1 MTLSLKA
8 RTDLGRKIRIARMR
22 INMSQKDLARYLK
35 VTDKSISAYETGKI
49 APPTGVLRKISII
62 VQQPLTFFD
71 TKARPKREDL
81 LARIKVI
88 EAEVKEMKRLIQ
100 VAD

>member
-22 INMSQKDLARYLK
+22 IGMSQKELAHYLQ
-35 VTDKSISAYETGKI
+35 VTDKSVSAYETGKI
-49 APPTGVLRKISII
+49 TPPVGVLRKISTV
-62 VQQPLTFFD
+62 VQQSITFFD

-88 EAEVKEMKRLIQ
+88 EAELKEMKQLISK
-100 VAD
+100 AD